1 MTQEQFNKMMEN
13 YLASRAQKVPHDWS
27 EEDRKWAEKNG
38 IIQGDPDGEKR
49 YLSFITREEAA
60 AMLHRATEKE

>member
-13 YLASRAQKVPHDWS
+13 YLASRAQKAPHDWS

-38 IIQGDPDGEKR
+38 IIQGDPDGDKR
-49 YLSFITREEAA
+49 YQSFITREEAA
-60 AMLHRATEKE
+60 AMLHRSRLI

>member
-1 MTQEQFNKMMEN
+1 MTQEQFNKMMDI
-13 YLASRAQKVPHDWS
+13 YLEERAAQPLRDWS

-49 YLSFITREEAA
+49 YQSFITREEAT
-60 AMLHRATEKE
+60 AMMRRLAEL